1 MRKLIYI
8 LSISIIL
15 QGCLNIQGDNP
26 YSRSLTDLTI
36 SVDYPSD
43 FPPESKSEVKISITE
58 LNLGST
64 YKIPSSSDGTAKAK
78 LPYGTYSL
86 LLSYQ
91 IDQTLYN
98 ASCSSIL
105 LDKPAADAQL
115 TVTSSKTGAI
125 VFKEIYCGG
134 CTRYPEQGN
143 YAYDSYIV
151 LHNNS
156 ARTEYLDSLC
166 FAVLDPYRSGASN
179 VWKDIDFLPVIQAIW
194 QIKGNGSDFP
204 LAPGEDAV
212 IVVYGAIDHASKY
225 TQSVNLNKADYFV
238 CYNNTYFTNTSYHP
252 APGNNILK
260 ERILDVVI
268 KTGTSNAFVL
278 AQQSPAPVI
287 FKAPQGT
294 SIQEFVQ
301 NPDNIIQK
309 PGSNVD
315 KIVKLPYSWVID
327 GVEVFEPNAN
337 NKKRFPQDIDAGA
350 VYFSGPYKG
359 HTLMRKTDESASTS
373 SGYQVLQDTNNSSED
388 FTENDTQSLH
398 E

>member
-1 MRKLIYI
+1 MKKLTYI

-15 QGCLNIQGDNP
+15 QGCLNTHRDNP
-26 YSRSLTDLTI
+26 YARSLTDLTVRI
-36 SVDYPSD
+36 DYPED
-43 FPPESKSEVKISITE
+43 FPTESKPEVEITITE
-58 LNLGST
+58 LNMGST
-64 YKIPSSSDGTAKAK
+64 YKISSSSDGTAEVK
-78 LPYGTYSL
+78 LPYGTYTL
-86 LLSYQ
+86 LLSHQ
-91 IDQTLYN
+91 IEQTLYN
-98 ASCSSIL
+98 ASCSYLL
-105 LDKPAADAQL
+105 LDRPVADAQL

-143 YAYDSYIV
+143 YAYDSYII

-156 ARTEYLDSLC
+156 PRTEYLDSLC
-166 FAVLDPYRSGASN
+166 FAVLDPYRSGATS
-179 VWKDIDFLPVIQAIW
+179 VWDDIDFLPVIQAIW

-212 IVVYGAIDHASKY
+212 IVVYGAIDHASRY
-225 TQSVNLNKADYFV
+225 TQSVNLNKSDYFV
-238 CYNNTYFTNTSYHP
+238 CYNSTYFTNTSYHP
-252 APGNNILK
+252 APGSNIMS

-268 KTGTSNAFVL
+268 KTGSSNAFVL

-337 NKKRFPQDIDAGA
+337 NKKRFTQDIDAGA

-359 HTLMRKTDESASTS
+359 HTLMRKTDESSSKS
-373 SGYQVLQDTNNSSED
+373 SGYQILQDTNNSSED
-388 FTENDTQSLH
+388 FTENDIQSLH